1 MVSTLRDRKNNHC
14 YISILNI
21 IQGEV
26 DPTQVCYLGCPGKGE
41 LLLEKKSGLLFERF
55 ECFLSLVININVI
68 IQDSI

>member
-41 LLLEKKSGLLFERF
+41 LPLEKNMVFYLKDLNAFNLL
-55 ECFLSLVININVI
+55 S
-68 IQDSI
+68 SILM